1 MDEYLQTNY
10 QTVPIVE
17 YVIANYDDLPK
28 SSFDNEECVI
38 VKQLENDD
46 FGYGHHCYE
55 GIGVNSEG
63 KILWCYSSGCSRS
76 GSCGMDHTTTEKAFE
91 VDSFDLSQ
99 INPEEVNFEK
109 LSVSFSSY

>member
-28 SSFDNEECVI
+28 SEFDNQTCVI
-38 VKQLENDD
+38 VKEVSNSDY
-46 FGYGHHCYE
+46 GYGHHSYE
-55 GIGVNSEG
+55 GIGINSIGEV
-63 KILWCYSSGCSRS
+63 LWCYSSGCSCN
-76 GSCGMDHTTTEKAFE
+76 GDCGIEHKLTEKSFVVE
-91 VDSFDLSQ
+91 GFDLSQ
-99 INPEEVNFEK
+99 IDPDEVNFEK